1 MIIKGNAFFI
11 AAENQWQPAGDGIK
25 RQITGYNNGLM
36 MVKVAFEKGAIGTLH
51 HHVHT
56 QASYVASG
64 VFEAEVNGVKQVLAA
79 GDTFFVEPDLVHGV
93 VCLEAG
99 LLIDVFNPHRE
110 DFL

>member
-1 MIIKGNAFFI
+1 MATFFI
-11 AAENQWQPAGDGIK
+11 EGENAWQPAGEGIT

-36 MVKVAFEKGAIGTLH
+36 MVKVAFEKGAVGVLH

-56 QASYVASG
+56 QASYVAAG
-64 VFEAEVNGVKQVLAA
+64 VFEAEVDGIKQLLNA
-79 GDTFFVEPDLVHGV
+79 GDTFFVEPGLVHGV

-99 LLIDVFNPHRE
+99 LLVDVFNPHRE

>member
-1 MIIKGNAFFI
+1 MATFFI
-11 AAENQWQPAGDGIK
+11 ASENEWQAAGEGIT
-25 RQITGYNNGLM
+25 RQITGHNNGLM

-64 VFEAEVNGVKQVLAA
+64 VFEAEVGGVKQLLNA
-79 GDTFFVEPDLVHGV
+79 GDTFFVEPNLVHGV
-93 VCLEAG
+93 VCIEAG
-99 LLIDVFNPHRE
+99 LLVDVFNPHRE

>member
-1 MIIKGNAFFI
+1 MAVFFI
-11 AAENQWQPAGDGIK
+11 EANNTWQQVGEGIT
-25 RQITGYNNGLM
+25 RQVTGYNNDLM
-36 MVKVAFEKGAIGTLH
+36 MVKVAFEKGAVGTLH

-64 VFEAEVNGVKQVLAA
+64 VFEVEVDGVKQVLRA
-79 GDTFFVEPDLVHGV
+79 GDTFFVAPNFVHGV

-99 LLIDVFNPHRE
+99 LLVDVFNPHRE